1 MASKRETIEQ
11 VGPYTLYEEIGR
23 GGMASVH
30 LGQAKSRSGFKRI
43 VAIKRMHS
51 DLARSPEFVAMFVEE
66 ASIASR
72 IRHPN
77 VVAAI
82 DCVTTD
88 DDAMLIMD
96 YIPGVSLDEGMRRK
110 FDNKETIPLP
120 IATAILIGAALG
132 LHAAHEAVD
141 ESGDSLGIVHRDVS
155 PHNILVGI
163 DGLARVLDFGIA
175 KAAERAQHT
184 RTGEVKGKLAYMA
197 PEQLMQEKIGRQAD
211 VYSLGV
217 VLWELVA
224 GRRLFDGDTQGQML
238 MNIASGTIES
248 PRTANPAVSPEVDA
262 VVMKALAR
270 TPEARFQTALE
281 FAMTLETLVPPAV
294 QRVVGEWVASVA
306 KDDIAGRAEIERR
319 IEETSRA
326 LSEHPGDVIT
336 ARFRLP
342 QRLSENTTTTGV
354 MVAKPTARSRAW
366 LGAVALGSAAI
377 AGMGVALWSRAPATR
392 DAYATTSAN
401 GAATAALS
409 AQASGPSRG
418 VSDAAIA
425 PDLVSDSAPVS
436 AVVSASVP
444 VASAPAPITPVAA
457 GPHHGGWK
465 PGKPAG
471 AGANPAPAS
480 AQGNSYQGGS
490 PQGGLPPGVEPGLP
504 EEIGGRK

>member
-51 DLARSPEFVAMFVEE
+51 DLARSAEFVAMFVEE

-88 DDAMLIMD
+88 DDAMLVMD
-96 YIPGVSLDEGMRRK
+96 YIAGVSLDEGMRRK

-120 IATAILIGAALG
+120 IATAILIGASLG

-141 ESGDSLGIVHRDVS
+141 ESGHSLGIVHRDVS

-248 PRTANPAVSPEVDA
+248 PRSVNPEVTPEVEA

-294 QRVVGEWVASVA
+294 QRAVGEWVASVA
-306 KDDIAGRAEIERR
+306 KEDIADRAEIERR
-319 IEETSRA
+319 IEVTSRS
-326 LSEHPGDVIT
+326 LSDHPGDVIT

-342 QRLSENTTTTGV
+342 QRLSEHTTTTGV
-354 MVAKPTARSRAW
+354 TVTQTAGRARAW
-366 LGAVALGSAAI
+366 LGAVALGSAGL
-377 AGMGVALWSRAPATR
+377 AGLGVALWSRTPATR
-392 DAYATTSAN
+392 DAYAI
-401 GAATAALS
+401 TAASSGSS
-409 AQASGPSRG
+409 APRASPASGAYSG
-418 VSDAAIA
+418 VPDAALASTLGGDGSPGAVTVASSTSVVQIA
-425 PDLVSDSAPVS
+425 P
-436 AVVSASVP
+436 AVASVP
-444 VASAPAPITPVAA
+444 TVAPAPR
-457 GPHHGGWK
+457 HGAWK
-465 PGKPAG
+465 PGKGG
-471 AGANPAPAS
+471 AAASQAPGS
-480 AQGNSYQGGS
+480 AQGGSSQG
-490 PQGGLPPGVEPGLP
+490 GGLPGGELGLP

>member
-96 YIPGVSLDEGMRRK
+96 YIAGVSLDEGMRRK
-110 FDNKETIPLP
+110 FDNKEMIPLP
-120 IATAILIGAALG
+120 VATAILIGASLG

-141 ESGDSLGIVHRDVS
+141 ESGHSLGIVHRDIS
-155 PHNILVGI
+155 PHNILVGV

-217 VLWELVA
+217 VLWELVV

-248 PRTANPAVSPEVDA
+248 PRNVNPEVLPEVEA

-270 TPEARFQTALE
+270 TPEARYQTALE
-281 FAMTLETLVPPAV
+281 FAMALETLVPPAV
-294 QRVVGEWVASVA
+294 QRAVGDWVASVA
-306 KDDIAGRAEIERR
+306 KEDIAGRVEIERR
-319 IEETSRA
+319 IEVTSRS
-326 LSEHPGDVIT
+326 LSERPGDVIT

-342 QRLSENTTTTGV
+342 QRLSEHTTTTGV
-354 MVAKPTARSRAW
+354 TVTQTAGRARAW
-366 LGAVALGSAAI
+366 LGAVALGSAGL
-377 AGMGVALWSRAPATR
+377 AGLGVALWSRAPATR
-392 DAYATTSAN
+392 DAYATT
-401 GAATAALS
+401 AASSKPTSPMSSQALGPATGVPDAAL
-409 AQASGPSRG
+409 ASSQG
-418 VSDAAIA
+418 A
-425 PDLVSDSAPVS
+425 DSSPG
-436 AVVSASVP
+436 SASVP
-444 VASAPAPITPVAA
+444 ALASVAVSSAPAAATTTVATA
-457 GPHHGGWK
+457 THHGAWK
-465 PGKPAG
+465 PGKGPA
-471 AGANPAPAS
+471 AAIAAPGS
-480 AQGNSYQGGS
+480 VQGGS
-490 PQGGLPPGVEPGLP
+490 TQSGSPPGDLGLPD
-504 EEIGGRK
+504 EIGGRK

>member
-175 KAAERAQHT
+175 K
-184 RTGEVKGKLAYMA
+184 
-197 PEQLMQEKIGRQAD
+197 
-211 VYSLGV
+211 
-217 VLWELVA
+217 
-224 GRRLFDGDTQGQML
+224 
-238 MNIASGTIES
+238 
-248 PRTANPAVSPEVDA
+248 
-262 VVMKALAR
+262 
-270 TPEARFQTALE
+270 
-281 FAMTLETLVPPAV
+281 PP
-294 QRVVGEWVASVA
+294 S
-306 KDDIAGRAEIERR
+306 
-319 IEETSRA
+319 
-326 LSEHPGDVIT
+326 
-336 ARFRLP
+336 
-342 QRLSENTTTTGV
+342 
-354 MVAKPTARSRAW
+354 ARSTRARGRSKASSRTW
-366 LGAVALGSAAI
+366 LPSNSCRRRSVVKQTCTRLGLFSGSSSRVADS
-377 AGMGVALWSRAPATR
+377 STAT
-392 DAYATTSAN
+392 
-401 GAATAALS
+401 
-409 AQASGPSRG
+409 PRG
-418 VSDAAIA
+418 
-425 PDLVSDSAPVS
+425 
-436 AVVSASVP
+436 
-444 VASAPAPITPVAA
+444 
-457 GPHHGGWK
+457 
-465 PGKPAG
+465 
-471 AGANPAPAS
+471 
-480 AQGNSYQGGS
+480 
-490 PQGGLPPGVEPGLP
+490 
-504 EEIGGRK
+504 RC